1 MTTTTFPISG
11 GINLLA
17 RLGHGSINVH
27 CVDELTEARVDLAGG
42 GTVLERTTVEMQGPT
57 LTIGTPRQGGLADL
71 FGSWRR
77 NLERLDVVVQVPTG
91 TAVKIITFTADI
103 TVEGRCGGADLASGH
118 ATVRLGEVGGDLL
131 VRSGSSSVTAG
142 RVAGNATIRTG
153 NGDVRI
159 GEIRGD
165 VQSMCGSGRLDVGL
179 ARGSVRLRSGSG
191 EVSVGAAFGD
201 VDLGSGS
208 GSMSIGLP
216 EGVRARLD
224 VTAGSGQ
231 VLSELPITDRADRS
245 GPAIS
250 VRARTGSGDVRLF
263 RAVA

>member
-1 MTTTTFPISG
+1 MMTTRTFPIDG

-17 RLGHGSINVH
+17 RLGHGSITVH
-27 CVDELTEARVDLAGG
+27 CVDGLSEARVDLAGG
-42 GTVLERTTVEMQGPT
+42 AVLEHTTVELQGPT

-77 NLERLDVVVQVPTG
+77 NLERLDVVVEVPTG
-91 TAVKIITFTADI
+91 TAIKIVTFTADI
-103 TVEGRCGGADLASGH
+103 TIEGRCGGADIASGH
-118 ATVRLGEVGGDLL
+118 ATVRLGEVGGDLT
-131 VRSGSSSVTAG
+131 VRSGSSSVSAA
-142 RVAGNATIRTG
+142 RVAGAATIRTG

-159 GEIRGD
+159 GEVGGNL
-165 VQSMCGSGRLDVGL
+165 QCTCGSGRLDVGL
-179 ARGSVRLRSGSG
+179 TRGSVRLRSGSG
-191 EVSVGAAFGD
+191 EVSVAAAFGD

-216 EGVRARLD
+216 AGVRARLD

-231 VLSELPITDRADRS
+231 VISELPITDRADRS

-263 RAVA
+263 RAAA